1 MERSTQIWIGVV
13 VLAALAGG
21 VYKVSKDDAQK
32 GSASAMTA
40 DLPDLKVTPEDLDK
54 IVITN
59 AGKGDVELDKKGADK
74 DAKWVVMKPVEAP
87 ANQTNVKQL
96 LDNMKELKTKES
108 ILSSATDDQKKEYEF
123 DKDKAVHVV
132 AYKGSDKKLDVTF
145 GKSGARGQMA
155 MVDGKPGIYSVA
167 GYSSY
172 SYAREVKGWRDTEI
186 LKFDDANADHVTV
199 ENKNGS
205 FSFTKGG
212 ETWAGTQGGKPIA
225 DFDPEKVKDG
235 VRNLKA
241 LNAEDFG
248 DGKPTSD
255 TGLDAPEGK
264 VTVSLKDG
272 AGNYTLKIGKV
283 SSGTS
288 RYAQK
293 DGDATIFVVP
303 QHATDLALADASK
316 LQKPKDAGA
325 DAAKPA
331 SSGGPTPMQMPPGL
345 TMPKMPGGHP

>member
-13 VLAALAGG
+13 VLAGLAAG
-21 VYKVSKDDAQK
+21 VYKVSKDDDKK
-32 GSASAMTA
+32 GSAAAMTA
-40 DLPDLKVTPEDLDK
+40 DLPDLKVTTEDLDK
-54 IVITN
+54 ILITN
-59 AGKGDVELDKKGADK
+59 AAKSDVELDKKGDGK
-74 DAKWVVMKPVEAP
+74 DAKWVLVKPVEAP

-108 ILSSATDDQKKEYEF
+108 IISNATDDQKKEYEF

-132 AYKGSDKKLDVTF
+132 AYKGADKKLDVTF

-155 MVDGKPGIYSVA
+155 MVDGKTGIYSVG

-172 SYAREVKGWRDTEI
+172 AFAREVKGWRDTEI
-186 LKFDDANADHVTV
+186 FKFDDANADHVTID
-199 ENKNGS
+199 NKTGS
-205 FSFTKGG
+205 FSFTKGDN
-212 ETWAGTQGGKPIA
+212 WAGTLNGKPIPEL
-225 DFDPEKVKDG
+225 DPEKVKDG

-248 DGKPTSD
+248 DGKSD
-255 TGLDAPEGK
+255 TGLDSPEGK
-264 VTVSLKDG
+264 ITISLKDG
-272 AGNYTLKIGKV
+272 AGTYALKVGKV
-283 SSGTS
+283 SAGTS
-288 RYAQK
+288 HFAQK
-293 DGDATIFVVP
+293 DGDPTIFVVP
-303 QHATDLALADASK
+303 QHATDLALTDVAK

-331 SSGGPTPMQMPPGL
+331 SSGPTKMELPPGL